1 MREVHHETPLAKKL
15 KERIRRDGPITV
27 CEYIQACLHDE
38 EHGYYRKKP
47 AIGAEGDF
55 ITAPEISQIFG
66 ELIGIWC
73 AVAWRAM
80 RAPMQVELIE
90 LGPGRGTLIRDAW
103 RAARVV
109 PGFLDAVR
117 LHLVESNAVL
127 RESQREALGDLR
139 PPITWH
145 ADLACAFT
153 DGEQF
158 REGPAVVIANEFLD
172 VWPVEQVVFADGEW
186 YRRGVGLNAQGEF
199 VFVRGSPVAN
209 DASSPA
215 PPSPTEGDVFEHR
228 PGLRD
233 VASILAQKSRRG
245 PMAALFLDYGH
256 QRTAIGETLQAA
268 RAHRYVSPLE
278 SPGES
283 DLTAHVDFEAFSS
296 HCRRE
301 GLAVDGPITQS
312 EFLLKMG
319 LVERA
324 EKLMAS
330 APSDQ
335 IGFLEAGARRI
346 ADPMGMGGLFKV
358 VCARSKNVP
367 LLPPFPPSPPA

>member
-1 MREVHHETPLAKKL
+1 
-15 KERIRRDGPITV
+15 
-27 CEYIQACLHDE
+27 
-38 EHGYYRKKP
+38 
-47 AIGAEGDF
+47 
-55 ITAPEISQIFG
+55 
-66 ELIGIWC
+66 
-73 AVAWRAM
+73 
-80 RAPMQVELIE
+80 
-90 LGPGRGTLIRDAW
+90 
-103 RAARVV
+103 
-109 PGFLDAVR
+109 
-117 LHLVESNAVL
+117 
-127 RESQREALGDLR
+127 
-139 PPITWH
+139 
-145 ADLACAFT
+145 
-153 DGEQF
+153 
-158 REGPAVVIANEFLD
+158 
-172 VWPVEQVVFADGEW
+172 
-186 YRRGVGLNAQGEF
+186 
-199 VFVRGSPVAN
+199 
-209 DASSPA
+209 
-215 PPSPTEGDVFEHR
+215 
-228 PGLRD
+228 
-233 VASILAQKSRRG
+233 
-245 PMAALFLDYGH
+245 MAALFLDYGH